1 MTRESFVVSL
11 GILELS
17 VLLILLASV
26 VDVVPYGWTMY
37 NAVVMRD
44 LLWIVG
50 IEDGELTTVA
60 TAKMHR

>member
-1 MTRESFVVSL
+1 MMRESFVVSL

-17 VLLILLASV
+17 VLLILLALV

-37 NAVVMRD
+37 SAVVMRD

-50 IEDGELTTVA
+50 IEDGELTTVD
-60 TAKMHR
+60 TARMHR